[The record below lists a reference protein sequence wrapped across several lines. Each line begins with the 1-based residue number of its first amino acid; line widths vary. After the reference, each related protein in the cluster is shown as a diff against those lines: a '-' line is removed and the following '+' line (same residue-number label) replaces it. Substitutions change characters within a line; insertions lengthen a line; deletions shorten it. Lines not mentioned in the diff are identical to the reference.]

1 LLTYLNNKQS
11 RSFYKYR
18 IASKGF
24 LSGIYLKELNHL
36 FLGKSH
42 QKGNNTNKYSTDFS
56 NPELVYQGQGII
68 GEYAENIRFI
78 KGKNS
83 YRLSIGNFLEFDI
96 INIKKNKFIY
106 LSGHKSNRTNNL
118 LIESLLGP
126 VTIFSLALDSIFCMH
141 TSSVNYN
148 KRAILFIGKSC
159 TGKSTLASFLD
170 KNSDGM
176 FNRVSDDITPVASI
190 NNNYYVLPHFPQL
203 KLKPQEQYS
212 IEKPSKIKISA
223 IYLLDKNKR
232 RKSVTIGDLNQRQK
246 VLSLISNT
254 VSSRLFDKEINSD
267 HLRFCSAL
275 SASINIKKL
284 SFPDNIKFLKVI
296 SCKIIEDI
304 KATDKM

>member
-1 LLTYLNNKQS
+1 ML
-11 RSFYKYR
+11 
-18 IASKGF
+18 
-24 LSGIYLKELNHL
+24 
-36 FLGKSH
+36 
-42 QKGNNTNKYSTDFS
+42 
-56 NPELVYQGQGII
+56 
-68 GEYAENIRFI
+68 
-78 KGKNS
+78 
-83 YRLSIGNFLEFDI
+83 
-96 INIKKNKFIY
+96 INIKRNKLIY

-176 FNRVSDDITPVASI
+176 FNRVSDDITPVTSI

-203 KLKPQEQYS
+203 KLKPREQYS
-212 IEKPSKIKISA
+212 IKKPSKIKISA
-223 IYLLDKNKR
+223 IYLLDKSKR
-232 RKSVTIGDLNQRQK
+232 RKSVKISDLNQRQI

-254 VSSRLFDKEINSD
+254 VASRLFDKEINSD
-267 HLRFCSAL
+267 HLRFCSDL
-275 SASINIKKL
+275 SESINIKKL
-284 SFPDNIKFLKVI
+284 SFPDDIKFLKEI

-304 KATDKM
+304 NATDKM